1 MTRTCFKLDSAQSF
15 PGGLVVEN
23 PPANAGDT
31 DSIPAPGR
39 AHMPHGN

>member
-39 AHMPHGN
+39 AHMSHGN